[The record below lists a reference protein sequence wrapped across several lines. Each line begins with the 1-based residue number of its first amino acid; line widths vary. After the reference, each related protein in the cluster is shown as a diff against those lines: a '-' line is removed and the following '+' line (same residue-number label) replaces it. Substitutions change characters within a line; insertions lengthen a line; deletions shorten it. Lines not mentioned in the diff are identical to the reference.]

1 MKRQT
6 TISQELMELQT
17 SLKASITEL
26 DKAPATREGLAA
38 AFMRAD
44 AKSKVARQIIN
55 AAQALIRISRIKADA
70 TEVAARAS

>member
-1 MKRQT
+1 MKRST
-6 TISQELMELQT
+6 TISQELMELQS

-26 DKAPATREGLAA
+26 DKAAATREALAA
-38 AFMRAD
+38 PFMRAD
-44 AKSKVARQIIN
+44 AKAKVARQIIN

>member
-1 MKRQT
+1 MKRTT

-26 DKAPATREGLAA
+26 DKAAATREALAA
-38 AFMRAD
+38 PFMRAD
-44 AKSKVARQIIN
+44 AKAKVARQIIN

-70 TEVAARAS
+70 TEAARAN

>member
-1 MKRQT
+1 MKRTT

-26 DKAPATREGLAA
+26 DKAAATREALAA
-38 AFMRAD
+38 PYMRAD
-44 AKSKVARQIIN
+44 GKAKVARQIIN

-70 TEVAARAS
+70 TEAARAN

>member
-6 TISQELMELQT
+6 TISQELMELQS

-26 DKAPATREGLAA
+26 DKAAATREALAA
-38 AFMRAD
+38 PFMRAD
-44 AKSKVARQIIN
+44 AKAKVARQIIN

-70 TEVAARAS
+70 TEAARAN